1 MLMKLIYLKPF
12 YIMNEVRLPIKT
24 SRENDKITKICVE
37 DIYKVVNRIMEAMD
51 KAYNNSLDII
61 NSVHKEYDEY
71 EGELIIGTGVSQPC
85 HGDVF
90 NEGIGNNIA
99 FMKAKLNANIKKHN
113 ILCRVYNEL
122 ISALDKVDED
132 IIKIDNYI
140 ESDLAGIRNYNPD
153 YLKGIEEKLGL

>member
-1 MLMKLIYLKPF
+1 
-12 YIMNEVRLPIKT
+12 MNEVRLPIKT
-24 SRENDKITKICVE
+24 SREDDKITKICVE
-37 DIYKVVNRIMEAMD
+37 DIYKVVNRIVEAMD

-61 NSVHKEYDEY
+61 NSIHKEYDEY
-71 EGELIIGTGVSQPC
+71 EGELIVGTGVSQPC
-85 HGDVF
+85 HGDIF
-90 NEGIGNNIA
+90 NENIGNDIA

-140 ESDLAGIRNYNPD
+140 ELDLAGIRYYNPD